1 MSLGVLP
8 EFWGPQTECPAVPDN
23 GRGEINR
30 DPGPDKEERN
40 EFSPCERLTEE
51 EDPERRDKN
60 RVQVLNEPE
69 NQHREARSGVGEGD
83 HRDCGH
89 KADKEKREIE
99 LHTVPM
105 KEVHPAGAL
114 EIHEVKRGGNKHQ
127 SVLDREADPGG
138 KRHFLL
144 DRGVDS
150 PGARNQNRD
159 PRNSAEA
166 PDHDENPNER
176 EEHGNPLN
184 GCQFLAEKHDAESDR
199 HKRREEHPDPKL
211 HHVPGVHS
219 HDIHE
224 PVRA

>member
-1 MSLGVLP
+1 MIRFHLYPGEAGIFVSLGVLP

-83 HRDCGH
+83 HRDRGH

-105 KEVHPAGAL
+105 KEPSSGSSPPRGAGA
-114 EIHEVKRGGNKHQ
+114 
-127 SVLDREADPGG
+127 
-138 KRHFLL
+138 
-144 DRGVDS
+144 
-150 PGARNQNRD
+150 
-159 PRNSAEA
+159 
-166 PDHDENPNER
+166 
-176 EEHGNPLN
+176 
-184 GCQFLAEKHDAESDR
+184 C
-199 HKRREEHPDPKL
+199 
-211 HHVPGVHS
+211 
-219 HDIHE
+219 
-224 PVRA
+224 